1 MNKFKSMEEQEVFMA
16 ACNFTMSKKDIK
28 IDNEN
33 FKEMAVK
40 AFKLYKSFMEVGTD
54 VRRR

>member
-1 MNKFKSMEEQEVFMA
+1 MNKFKSMEEQEIFVA

-28 IDNEN
+28 IDNDN